1 MIKVG
6 ADPFPPYQYLKADG
20 TLAGSDYERVCRL
33 FQKIGCDICVTLDE
47 WSEVQNKMEQGLLDA
62 AFQVQ
67 FTPERGERFA
77 FSNLF
82 RYAETQMITARPD
95 LTVDSYTEIPQRG
108 LTLGL
113 IEGYVNGDV
122 IDSLPETVKRYYAG
136 NLSLLQAIHAGEVDL
151 GIFDKGVKEYL
162 MEQHGM
168 TGLFVIDAMTYQ
180 RPLHVIFNDP
190 VLRDAFNTALVA
202 EQEEK

>member
-1 MIKVG
+1 MKTDIIKVG
-6 ADPFPPYQYLKADG
+6 ADPFPPYQFLKTDG

-33 FQKIGCDICVTLDE
+33 FQKMGYDICVTLDE
-47 WSEVQNKMEQGLLDA
+47 WSEVQAKMEQGILDA

-77 FSNLF
+77 FSDLF

-95 LTVDSYTEIPQRG
+95 LTVTSYTEIPQRG

-113 IEGYVNGDV
+113 IEGYVNGES

-136 NLSLLQAIHAGEVDL
+136 NLPLLQAIHAGEVDL

-162 MEQHGM
+162 MEQHGI
-168 TGLFVIDAMTYQ
+168 TGLFVIEAMTYQ
-180 RPLHVIFNDP
+180 RPLHVIFNDST
-190 VLRDAFNTALVA
+190 LRDAFNSALA
-202 EQEEK
+202 EE